1 MLSRLNQA
9 QWDLLVRTIGELRLL
24 PTCGDGLMELLRLA
38 TRAIPASLGRYSA
51 IDPATYE
58 CFGVNTH
65 VLSTGGKDLDDLAP
79 EVLPDCP
86 VLQSMLG
93 PMAPAVI
100 RSGEQFGLRQFWNTA
115 SWDVYYRPAG
125 SRFTLSARLSPPG
138 FSPLVSI
145 DLDRD
150 RCDFTGEES
159 LLLELL
165 RPHLREAYER
175 ICAAERRRRT
185 GLDTGRGTAVL
196 LLDRDL
202 RPMRGASVQP
212 LHTPAPEALHSLP
225 RSMAEV
231 AWLHY
236 GSFCRESLAGSN
248 WSLKRTAQGESS
260 LEVLGMD
267 WETDSGQTRVTRRMD
282 GSRAAAPSVPPP
294 LNALRTL
301 GLTPREAEVL
311 FWVSEGKGNE
321 VIGRLLGVS
330 PRTIQKHLETVHRK
344 LGVENRTAAAAV
356 ALRHLLGAQDTG
368 RIDNQ

>member
-9 QWDLLVRTIGELRLL
+9 QWDLLVRTIAELRLL
-24 PTCGDGLMELLRLA
+24 PSGGDGLMELLKLV
-38 TRAIPASLGRYSA
+38 TRSIPASLGRYSA
-51 IDPATYE
+51 IDPKTYA

-93 PMAPAVI
+93 PQAPAVV
-100 RSGEQFGLRQFWNTA
+100 RSGDQFGLRQFWNTA

-125 SRFTLSARLSPPG
+125 SRFTISARLSPPG
-138 FSPLVSI
+138 FAPLVSI

-150 RCDFTGEES
+150 RCDFTGEEA

-175 ICAAERRRRT
+175 ICAAERLRRT
-185 GLDTGRGTAVL
+185 GLNANGGTAVL

-202 RPMRGASVQP
+202 RPLRGASVQP
-212 LHTPAPEALHSLP
+212 ALKPAAESLHFLP

-236 GSFCRESLAGSN
+236 GSFCRESIAGTD
-248 WSLKRTAQGESS
+248 WSLKRTAQGETS
-260 LEVLGMD
+260 LEVVGMD
-267 WETDSGQTRVTRRMD
+267 WSTGSGQTRVTRRMD
-282 GSRAAAPSVPPP
+282 GGDKATPATAFPI
-294 LNALRTL
+294 NALRTL

-311 FWVSEGKGNE
+311 FWVSEGKGND

-356 ALRHLLGAQDTG
+356 ALRHLMGAQGTG
-368 RIDNQ
+368 RIDNP